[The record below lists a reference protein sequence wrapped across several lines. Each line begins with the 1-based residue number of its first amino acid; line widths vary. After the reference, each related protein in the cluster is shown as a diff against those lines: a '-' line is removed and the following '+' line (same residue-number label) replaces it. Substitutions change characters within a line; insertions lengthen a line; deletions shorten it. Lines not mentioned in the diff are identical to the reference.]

1 MSTKVILPKDLSTIR
16 TLGPIVGVAGLVAGA
31 VLAVLFGGI
40 HYFFEAF
47 FYSFW
52 ILLGLS
58 LGSLAFTMIH
68 HMTAGAW
75 SFVSQRIFEALMRTL
90 PVLIVGFVVLIM
102 TGPLFGLNN
111 LYDAWAG
118 ENPSPIVG
126 KKADFLN
133 PVFWTLR
140 SLVYFGIWGLIIVA
154 FNRWSRQLEETGDAL
169 ITLKFRTWAPVC
181 LIAYCLT
188 MTFAGTDWAMS
199 LEPEWFSTMY
209 GPLTWISQG
218 LTVLAFTILILSS
231 LAEEKPCEAELRP
244 ADAPHQPV
252 ATQQPLSRY
261 ITVEH
266 YHTLAT
272 LMCGFVVLW
281 AYMSFS
287 QFLIIWAGNLP
298 EEIPYYLHR
307 RTGYYQVII
316 FLLMVGHF
324 FLPLLVL
331 LQRKVKYSLSKLRVV
346 CYWMLGM
353 RLVDVFFVINPA
365 FHGGDMSF
373 PFKDLIVHAFVLVG
387 FGGIYM
393 WYFLGELT
401 KMPLLPMNDP
411 RLYKAVRI
419 GASASCCSATARC
432 SATAVGH
439 GEGEE
444 AAEHA

>member
-1 MSTKVILPKDLSTIR
+1 MSDKVTLPNNLSTIR
-16 TLGPIVGVAGLVAGA
+16 ARGPIIGVAGLVVGV
-31 VLAVLFGGI
+31 VLSLLFGGI

-47 FYSFW
+47 LYSFW

-58 LGSLAFTMIH
+58 LGSLAFLMIH

-75 SFVSQRIFEALMRTL
+75 SFVSQRIFEAMMRTL
-90 PVLIVGFVVLIM
+90 PVLIVGFVVVIM

-111 LYDAWAG
+111 LYDSWVIE
-118 ENPSPIVG
+118 ENHSHIVG

-133 PVFWTLR
+133 PDFWTLR
-140 SLVYFGIWGLIIVA
+140 SLAYFIIWGLIIVA
-154 FNRWSRQLEETGDAL
+154 FNRWSRRLDETGDAL
-169 ITLKFRTWAPVC
+169 ITLKFRFWAPVC
-181 LIAYCLT
+181 LIIYCIT
-188 MTFAGTDWAMS
+188 MTFAATDWAMS

-231 LAEEKPCEAELRP
+231 LAEEKP
-244 ADAPHQPV
+244 
-252 ATQQPLSRY
+252 LSRY

-272 LMCGFVVLW
+272 LMCAFVVLW

-298 EEIPYYLHR
+298 EEISYYLHR
-307 RTGYYQVII
+307 RTGYYQIII

-324 FLPLLVL
+324 LLPLLVL
-331 LQRKVKYSLSKLRVV
+331 LQRKIKYSLPKLRMV

-353 RLVDVFFVINPA
+353 RLVDVFFLINPA
-365 FHGGDMSF
+365 FHYGDSSF
-373 PFKDLIVHAFVLVG
+373 PWKDLIVHAFVLVG

-393 WYFLGELT
+393 WYFLGQLT

-411 RLYKAVRI
+411 RLYKAV
-419 GASASCCSATARC
+419 GY
-432 SATAVGH
+432 
-439 GEGEE
+439 GEDEE
-444 AAEHA
+444 AMEHA

>member
-1 MSTKVILPKDLSTIR
+1 MSTQSTLSGTLNTIR
-16 TLGPIVGVAGLVAGA
+16 SRGPIVGVAGLVAGI
-31 VLAVLFGGI
+31 VLSLIFGGI

-47 FYSFW
+47 LYTFW

-90 PVLIVGFVVLIM
+90 PVLIVGFVVVIM
-102 TGPLFGLNN
+102 TGPLFGWNS
-111 LYDAWAG
+111 LYDAWAIV
-118 ENPSPIVG
+118 ENHSHVVG

-133 PVFWTLR
+133 PGFWAVR
-140 SLVYFGIWGLIIVA
+140 SGVYFAIWGLIIFA
-154 FNRWSRQLEETGDAL
+154 FNRWSRRLEETGDAL
-169 ITLKFRTWAPVC
+169 ITLKFRFWAPVC
-181 LIAYCLT
+181 LIIYCLT

-218 LTVLAFTILILSS
+218 LTVLAFTILVLSS
-231 LAEEKPCEAELRP
+231 LAEEKP
-244 ADAPHQPV
+244 
-252 ATQQPLSRY
+252 LSRY
-261 ITVEH
+261 VTVEH

-287 QFLIIWAGNLP
+287 QYLIIWAGNLP

-307 RTGYYQVII
+307 KTGYYQVII
-316 FLLMVGHF
+316 FLLMLGHF
-324 FLPLLVL
+324 FFPMLVL
-331 LQRKVKYSLSKLRVV
+331 LQRKITYSISKMRTV
-346 CYWMLGM
+346 CFWMLGM

-365 FHGGDMSF
+365 FHAGDSSF
-373 PFKDLIVHAFVLVG
+373 PIKDIIVHVCVLAG

-393 WYFLGELT
+393 WYFLNELT
-401 KMPLLPMNDP
+401 KMSLLPMNDP
-411 RLYKAVRI
+411 RLYKAV
-419 GASASCCSATARC
+419 GY
-432 SATAVGH
+432 
-439 GEGEE
+439 GESEE
-444 AAEHA
+444 AMEHA

>member
-1 MSTKVILPKDLSTIR
+1 MSAKVTLPNGLSRIR
-16 TLGPIVGVAGLVAGA
+16 TLGPIVGVAGLAGGA
-31 VLAVLFGGI
+31 VLALLFGGM

-47 FYSFW
+47 FYAFW

-90 PVLIVGFVVLIM
+90 PVLIVGFVVVIM

-111 LYDAWAG
+111 LYDSWVLE
-118 ENPSPIVG
+118 ENRSHIVG
-126 KKADFLN
+126 QKGLFLN
-133 PVFWTLR
+133 PGFWSLR
-140 SLVYFGIWGLIIVA
+140 SLAYFGIWGLIVVA
-154 FNRWSRQLEETGDAL
+154 FTRWSRRLDETGDAL
-169 ITLKFRTWAPVC
+169 ITLKFRIWAPVC

-188 MTFAGTDWAMS
+188 MTLAGTDWAMS

-231 LAEEKPCEAELRP
+231 LAG
-244 ADAPHQPV
+244 
-252 ATQQPLSRY
+252 QQPLSRY

-307 RTGYYQVII
+307 RTGYYQVIV
-316 FLLMVGHF
+316 FLLMAGHF
-324 FLPLLVL
+324 FLPLVVL
-331 LQRKVKYSLSKLRVV
+331 LQRKIKYSVSKLRMV

-365 FHGGDMSF
+365 FHGGDPGF

-401 KMPLLPMNDP
+401 KMPLLPLNDP
-411 RLYKAVRI
+411 RLYRAL
-419 GASASCCSATARC
+419 
-432 SATAVGH
+432 GH

-444 AAEHA
+444 AVEHA